1 MDGATNWLIPMTDT
15 NPPRRRSLRK
25 RLMWAFTLLTTFA
38 VIAQAV
44 ALFAANEEQEEDLID
59 EVVNTAL
66 DGVTTQHTNQP
77 EQALA
82 RHLSLYHAPIGT
94 PPAGMP
100 APLLKLPA
108 GNHEWVTGDTEYHV
122 GIRDHDGERFY
133 LLYDATEHEERL
145 AYLLW
150 ALVIGAVIVSLFS
163 LWLGYWISGALIRQ
177 FEQLAAGL
185 AGDDQRLLTTPH
197 QDREV
202 ALLATALD
210 DYRVRNAALIAR
222 EREFTANVSHELR
235 TPLTSIRTSAELL
248 AGGITDGNRAQRIV
262 LAVDD
267 LERRLKGLLFLAR
280 GNTEADTKAVE
291 LHALVERL
299 AEHYRESCSN
309 RGVALENQV
318 SPVVFVQADPTLLS
332 LLLDNLLRNAVSY
345 TAAGRISVRFEDGWL
360 AVCDTGVGIPRDK
373 LAQVFDRHFRISN
386 LPDGMGLGLSIAR
399 EITQRCGWPCELH
412 SELGVGTE
420 VRIQLPS

>member
-1 MDGATNWLIPMTDT
+1 MPDIRT
-15 NPPRRRSLRK
+15 PRRRSLRK

-66 DGVTTQHTNQP
+66 DGVTTQPANQP
-77 EQALA
+77 AQALA
-82 RHLSLYHAPIGT
+82 RHLSLYHAPIGSA
-94 PPAGMP
+94 PAGMP

-108 GNHEWVTGDTEYHV
+108 GNHEWITGDTEYHV
-122 GIRDHDGERFY
+122 GIRDRAGERFY

-150 ALVIGAVIVSLFS
+150 VLVIGAVIVSLFS
-163 LWLGYWISGALIRQ
+163 LWLGYWISGALVRQ
-177 FEQLAAGL
+177 LEQLAAGL
-185 AGDDQRLLTTPH
+185 AGDEQRLLTAPD

-202 ALLATALD
+202 ALLAQALD
-210 DYRVRNAALIAR
+210 DYRAHNAALMAR

-248 AGGITDGNRAQRIV
+248 AEGITDGNRAQRIV
-262 LAVDD
+262 LAVDE

-299 AEHYRESCSN
+299 AEHYRESCQS
-309 RGVALENQV
+309 RSVALENQV
-318 SPVVFVQADPTLLS
+318 PADTYVPADPALLS

-345 TAAGRISVRFEDGWL
+345 TTTGRISVCFEDGWL
-360 AVCDTGVGIPRDK
+360 AVRDTGVGISQDK
-373 LAQVFDRHFRISN
+373 QAQVFDRHFRISS
-386 LPDGMGLGLSIAR
+386 LPDGMGLGLSIVR

-412 SELGVGTE
+412 SELGAGTE